1 VTLRTRVTGLV
12 TVLLA
17 LVLAAAVVVL
27 ERLDARDTERRL
39 EERVRELARPRRLQ
53 AAEAEVLAAEPD
65 GSRVEIWLFRF
76 QGGDEFSSIHLA
88 SSAGVV
94 TEKEAGEA
102 ARLVAARHV
111 PGADPHAS
119 ALPVTRTTAG
129 GVEWVVAT
137 DLWPAPP
144 GRPDEPLGERGPGR
158 RSPQIVSARAFL
170 ESGPA
175 WDRHAEFVLRAALVG
190 VGAVLLGGLLA
201 FAFAARMLRP
211 VARAASAAERLTS
224 PHERLPGADAKD
236 ELGRLL
242 AVLNDMLAR
251 LERTADREHRFLAS
265 ASHELRRPLAALLG
279 ELELA
284 ATTGKDVGGLRAA
297 IGVALEDGRGMSRL
311 VDDLLDHA
319 RAQAGTLR
327 LAKQETDLVE
337 VLVGAVRASRRAR
350 PGSWRVEIGEIP
362 PTVLMLDPDAM
373 RRVFEN
379 LVVNAAIHGG
389 DDVTVAL
396 AVDADTESVR
406 VHVEDDGPG
415 IPPDELPHVFET
427 FGRGDRARSS
437 HGLGLGLAI
446 AKSIVEAHGGRL
458 TVLSPR
464 APDGARPGSRFTVH
478 LPPEEPSR

>member
-1 VTLRTRVTGLV
+1 MTLRTRVTGLV

-17 LVLAAAVVVL
+17 VVLAAAVVVL

-39 EERVRELARPRRLQ
+39 EERVREYARPRRVP
-53 AAEAEVLAAEPD
+53 AGPGDPFASPTMPHEAD
-65 GSRVEIWLFRF
+65 GSRVETYFFDVRPGTPADLELRYA
-76 QGGDEFSSIHLA
+76 ET
-88 SSAGVV
+88 SAGSEIPEAVV
-94 TEKEAGEA
+94 REIAEPAAETSPTEARSRRGARPVVRREVAGRAWVAVADVWPGPPRFPEPPP
-102 ARLVAARHV
+102 LVAAV
-111 PGADPHAS
+111 
-119 ALPVTRTTAG
+119 
-129 GVEWVVAT
+129 
-137 DLWPAPP
+137 
-144 GRPDEPLGERGPGR
+144 
-158 RSPQIVSARAFL
+158 AFL
-170 ESGPA
+170 EAGPA
-175 WDRHAEFVLRAALVG
+175 WERHRDFVVRAALVG
-190 VGAVLLGGLLA
+190 LGATLLGGLLA

-211 VARAASAAERLTS
+211 VARAAYAAERLTS

-284 ATTGKDVGGLRAA
+284 SAPGKDVGALRAA

-350 PGSWRVEIGEIP
+350 PGPWRADIGDIP
-362 PTVLMLDPDAM
+362 ATVLTLDPDAM

-396 AVDADTESVR
+396 SVDAGADGVR
-406 VHVEDDGPG
+406 VHVDDDGPG
-415 IPPDELPHVFET
+415 IPADELPHVFET

-458 TVLSPR
+458 SVLSPR
-464 APDGARPGSRFTVH
+464 APDPDRPGSRFTVH
-478 LPPEEPSR
+478 LPAEPPP